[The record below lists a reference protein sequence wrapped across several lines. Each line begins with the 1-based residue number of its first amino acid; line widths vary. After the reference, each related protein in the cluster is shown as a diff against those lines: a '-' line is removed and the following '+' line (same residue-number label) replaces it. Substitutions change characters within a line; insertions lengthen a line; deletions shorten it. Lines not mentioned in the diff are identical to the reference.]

1 MRVLLIA
8 ANTETVNMPVLPLGM
23 AAVAAATLK
32 QGHDVLSLNLLGT
45 DDIQASLEKA
55 IQDIKPEAI
64 GISVRNIDDQSMESP
79 RFLLGAAKQLVD
91 HCRQMCVAPV
101 ILGGAGYSIFP
112 QSTLEYTG
120 ADFGLQGEGEEM
132 FPLMLD
138 FLNAGRN
145 PASIPGV
152 YIRGLERKNLPC
164 FSSDLG
170 GFSLPEPDGHLDFPD
185 ALEKKQMWLPYQT
198 RRGCPMQCSYCSTP
212 AIEGT
217 TIRTHNARLIVENIS
232 RFADKGIQQFYFVD
246 NIFNIPES
254 YTEKLCDA
262 LIDADLQIT
271 WRCIIYPKKL
281 SGNLAEKMAKAGCT
295 DVSLGFESASAAVL
309 GQLNKKY
316 SPNDVRATSR
326 MLNDCGIRQMG
337 FLLLGGPGETR
348 ETVLKTLD
356 FSDTL
361 PLDSLKLTIGLR
373 IYPDTP
379 LAGAALD
386 EGFITASD
394 NLLIPRFYLRPELA
408 EWLPGYI
415 AKWVED
421 RPCAIF

>member
-1 MRVLLIA
+1 MRILFIS
-8 ANTETVNMPVLPLGM
+8 ANTETINMPVLPLGM
-23 AAVAAATLK
+23 AAVAAATQK
-32 QGHDVLSLNLLGT
+32 EGHDVLSLNLLGT
-45 DDIQASLEKA
+45 DDIPACLEKA
-55 IQDIKPEAI
+55 IRHIKPDAI
-64 GISVRNIDDQSMESP
+64 GISVRNIDDQSMENT
-79 RFLLGAAKQLVD
+79 RFMLGAAKQLVD
-91 HCRQMCVAPV
+91 HCRQMSGAPV
-101 ILGGAGYSIFP
+101 VLGGAGYSIFP

-120 ADFGLQGEGEEM
+120 ADYGLQGEGEEM
-132 FPLMLD
+132 FPLMLE

-145 PASIPGV
+145 PASIPGA
-152 YIRGLERKNLPC
+152 YIRGLERKNPPC

-170 GFSLPEPDGHLDFPD
+170 GFSLPEPEGHLDFPN

-198 RRGCPMQCSYCSTP
+198 RRGCPMRCSYCSTP

-217 TIRTHNARLIVENIS
+217 SIRTHDIRLIVENIS
-232 RFADKGIQQFYFVD
+232 RFADKGIEQFYFVD

-254 YTEKLCDA
+254 YAEKLCDA
-262 LIDADLQIT
+262 MIDADFRIK

-281 SGNLAEKMAKAGCT
+281 PGKLAKKMAGAGCT
-295 DVSLGFESASAAVL
+295 DVSLGFESASATVL
-309 GQLNKKY
+309 ERLNKKY
-316 SPNDVRATSR
+316 SPNDVLETSR

-348 ETVLKTLD
+348 ETVLKTLE

-386 EGFITASD
+386 EGFISASD
-394 NLLIPRFYLRPELA
+394 NLLTPRFYLRPELA
-408 EWLPGYI
+408 AWLPVYA
-415 AKWVED
+415 AKWSED
-421 RPCAIF
+421 RPHCV